1 MLNRKILQFRIQI
14 LRFGKKKL
22 ADLNF
27 QVNFGIKLRLMKTQR
42 QKLLFLITFLSFIL
56 SYSQIK
62 VSGKVTFRNKGISDV
77 NVTLKN
83 TYDGATTDA
92 NGNFTFETSEKGNQI
107 LSFTHSKYNDIEKA
121 IVIENQDLSVNAE
134 LKEQINEI
142 DAVVVSAGSIEASD
156 KKRATALLS
165 PIDIYTTAGADG
177 QISSALNYLP
187 GVQKVGETEGLF
199 IRGGTGTE
207 SKIFMDGSLINNY
220 FSSSVP
226 GIAGRDRFN
235 TSLFKGNVFSS
246 GGYSALYGQALSG
259 ALMLES
265 VDLPDQSSYDFG
277 ISPIFLRAGFQ
288 KLGEDKNHS
297 YGATLGYSNL
307 NLMQEVLNF
316 NTDFIDAPQGINAD
330 ANFRIKT
337 KSGGFF
343 KYYGMYDTNSMGV
356 KTESLEAD
364 NQFSLIKLKGK
375 NTYHN
380 LSFKQ
385 KFGKYLLNAGTS
397 YSFNRT
403 DLNFSTESNEVEAD
417 KMRLLTDGNYIN
429 LKAVLERKIN
439 KISALRGGF
448 ELNSTDE
455 KLSFEEINKHYKD
468 LISAVFVETDL
479 GFSNQL
485 SAKIGV
491 RAENSSFLGKTNFA
505 PRIALAYRLAKD
517 WTTSFAYGLFYQN
530 PESKYINGPADL
542 DFQKSQHYILQ
553 VQRTTDGRSLRFE
566 AFYKKYD
573 QLIKVSNLGFNNNQN
588 QPVQT
593 ADNNNGFGY
602 AKGLELFWR
611 DKKTFEN
618 IDYWI
623 SYSFLDSKRDFM
635 NYPVSLKPNFA
646 SEHTLSAVAKRFIP
660 KWKLGVNLSYTYAKG
675 RPYYDFATKDV
686 NGETINYTRNEGRL
700 KDYNALNVSFNYL
713 PNLGKKD
720 AKAFTVFVLSVSNVL
735 GSKNVY
741 GYNFSSDGSR
751 SSAVVPPVNTFLFIG
766 AFISFGVDKTQ
777 DAINNNL

>member
-1 MLNRKILQFRIQI
+1 MNRKLT
-14 LRFGKKKL
+14 
-22 ADLNF
+22 A
-27 QVNFGIKLRLMKTQR
+27 MKTQG
-42 QKLLFLITFLSFIL
+42 KLLFLISFLSFSL
-56 SYSQIK
+56 SFAQVKI
-62 VSGKVTFRNKGISDV
+62 SGKVTYRNKGIGEV
-77 NVTLKN
+77 NVTLKD
-83 TYDGATTDA
+83 TYDGATTDS
-92 NGNFTFETSEKGNQI
+92 NGNFSFETSEKGNKV
-107 LSFTHSKYNDIEKA
+107 LTFTHPKYIDVEKS
-121 IVIENQDLSVNAE
+121 ITIDNQDVSVNAE

-156 KKRATALLS
+156 KKRATALLT

-177 QISSALNYLP
+177 QISSALTYLP

-220 FSSSVP
+220 FSNSVP

-277 ISPIFLRAGFQ
+277 VSPIFLNAGFQ
-288 KLGEDKNHS
+288 KLNDNKNS
-297 YGATLGYSNL
+297 SFGATVGYSNL
-307 NLMQEVLNF
+307 KLMQEVFNF
-316 NTDFIDAPQGINAD
+316 NTNFSDAPQGLNTD
-330 ANFRIKT
+330 FNVRIKT

-343 KYYGMYDTNSMGV
+343 KYYGMYDSNRMGV
-356 KTESLEAD
+356 KVESLEPEND
-364 NQFSLIKLKGK
+364 FSLVNLKGK

-397 YSFNRT
+397 YSYNKS
-403 DLNFSTESNEVEAD
+403 DLDFSTQKNDIETGNT
-417 KMRLLTDGNYIN
+417 KLLNDGNYIN
-429 LKAVLERKIN
+429 FKAVLDRKIN

-448 ELNSTDE
+448 ELNSASE
-455 KLSFEEINKHYKD
+455 KLNFNDVANKHYKD

-491 RAENSSFLGKTNFA
+491 RAENSSYLKKSNIA
-505 PRIALAYRLAKD
+505 PRFALAYRLAKD

-530 PESKYINGPADL
+530 PESKYINGPANL
-542 DFQKSQHYILQ
+542 DFQKSQHYIFQLQ
-553 VQRTTDGRSLRFE
+553 RATEGRSLRLE

-573 QLIKVSNLGFNNNQN
+573 DLLKVKNLPYVDGQN
-588 QPVQT
+588 QYVQT
-593 ADNNNGFGY
+593 ADNNSGYGY

-635 NYPVSLKPNFA
+635 NYPLSLKPSFA
-646 SEHTLSAVAKRFIP
+646 SEHTISAVAKRFVP
-660 KWKLGVNLSYTYAKG
+660 KWKTGFNISYTYAKG
-675 RPYYDFATKDV
+675 RPYYDIATKDV
-686 NGETINYTRNEGRL
+686 NGDSVYYVRNEGQL
-700 KDYNALNVSFNYL
+700 KDYNALNFSVNYL
-713 PNLGKKD
+713 PNLGKKE
-720 AKAFTVFVLSVSNVL
+720 AKAFTVFVLSVSNIL
-735 GSKNVY
+735 GTKNVY
-741 GYNFSSDGSR
+741 GYNFSMDGSR
-751 SSAVVPPVNTFLFIG
+751 NSAVVPPVNTFVFVG

>member
-1 MLNRKILQFRIQI
+1 
-14 LRFGKKKL
+14 
-22 ADLNF
+22 
-27 QVNFGIKLRLMKTQR
+27 MKTRQQR
-42 QKLLFLITFLSFIL
+42 LLFLITLLSFCL
-56 SYSQIK
+56 SYAQVKIT
-62 VSGKVTFRNKGISDV
+62 GRVTFRNKGIGEI
-77 NVTLKN
+77 NVTLKG
-83 TYDGATTDA
+83 TYDGATTDS
-92 NGNFTFETSEKGNQI
+92 NGKFSFETSEKGNHT
-107 LSFTHSKYNDIEKA
+107 LSFTHPKYNDIEKQ
-121 IVIENQDLSVNAE
+121 IVIENQDISVDAE

-142 DAVVVSAGSIEASD
+142 DAVVISAGAIEASD
-156 KKRATALLS
+156 RKRATALLT

-177 QISSALNYLP
+177 QISSALTYLP
-187 GVQKVGETEGLF
+187 GVQKVGESEGLF

-207 SKIFMDGSLINNY
+207 SRIFMDGSLINNY

-277 ISPIFLRAGFQ
+277 ISPIFLNAGFQ
-288 KLGEDKNHS
+288 KLSGDKNHS
-297 YGATLGYSNL
+297 YGATLGYSL
-307 NLMQEVLNF
+307 LSLMQKVLNF
-316 NTDFIDAPQGINAD
+316 NTDFIDAPQGFNGD

-337 KSGGFF
+337 KSGGFL
-343 KYYGMYDTNSMGV
+343 KYYGMYDTNKMGV
-356 KTESLEAD
+356 RTESLEPGSDYALVRI
-364 NQFSLIKLKGK
+364 NGK

-385 KFGKYLLNAGTS
+385 KFGKYLLNTGAS
-397 YSFNRT
+397 YSYNRS
-403 DLNFSTESNEVEAD
+403 DLNFSGETNTIETD
-417 KMRLLTDGNYIN
+417 KTQLLTDGNYIN
-429 LKAVLERKIN
+429 FKAVLERKIN
-439 KISALRGGF
+439 KISGVRGGF
-448 ELNSTDE
+448 ELNNTDE
-455 KLSFEEINKHYKD
+455 KLKFEEVNKHYQD
-468 LISAVFVETDL
+468 LISSVFAETDL
-479 GFSNQL
+479 GFSNEF
-485 SAKIGV
+485 SAKIGI
-491 RAENSSFLGKTNFA
+491 RAENSSFLNKSNIA
-505 PRIALAYRLAKD
+505 PRFALAYRLAKN

-530 PESKYINGPADL
+530 PESKYINGPAHL

-553 VQRTTDGRSLRFE
+553 VQRASEGRSLRFE

-573 QLIKVSNLGFNNNQN
+573 QLIKVKNIANIENQN

-593 ADNNNGFGY
+593 AINNDGFGY

-646 SEHTLSAVAKRFIP
+646 SEHTLSVVGKRFIP
-660 KWKLGVNLSYTYAKG
+660 EWKLGVNLSYTYAKG
-675 RPYYDFATKDV
+675 RPYYDIATKDINGNVV
-686 NGETINYTRNEGRL
+686 NFTRNEGRL
-700 KDYNALNVSFNYL
+700 KDYNALNLSFNYL

-720 AKAFTVFVLSVSNVL
+720 AKAFTVFVLSISNVL
-735 GSKNVY
+735 GTRNMY
-741 GYNFSSDGSR
+741 GYNFSQDGSR
-751 SSAVVPPVNTFLFIG
+751 SSAIVPPINTFVFVG

>member
-1 MLNRKILQFRIQI
+1 MIRKLT
-14 LRFGKKKL
+14 
-22 ADLNF
+22 A
-27 QVNFGIKLRLMKTQR
+27 MKTQG
-42 QKLLFLITFLSFIL
+42 KLLFLISFLSFSL
-56 SYSQIK
+56 SFAQVKI
-62 VSGKVTFRNKGISDV
+62 SGKVTYRNKGMGEV
-77 NVTLKN
+77 NVTLKD
-83 TYDGATTDA
+83 TYDGATTDS
-92 NGNFTFETSEKGNQI
+92 NGSFSFETSEKGNKV
-107 LSFTHSKYNDIEKA
+107 LTFTHPKYIDVEKS
-121 IVIENQDLSVNAE
+121 ITIDNQDVSVNAE

-156 KKRATALLS
+156 KKRATALLT

-177 QISSALNYLP
+177 QISSALTYLP

-220 FSSSVP
+220 FSNSVP

-277 ISPIFLRAGFQ
+277 VSPIFLNAGFQ
-288 KLGEDKNHS
+288 KLNDNKNS
-297 YGATLGYSNL
+297 SFGATVGYSNL
-307 NLMQEVLNF
+307 KLMQEVFNF
-316 NTDFIDAPQGINAD
+316 NTNFIGAPQGLNTD
-330 ANFRIKT
+330 FNVRIKT

-343 KYYGMYDTNSMGV
+343 KYYGMYDSNRMGV
-356 KTESLEAD
+356 KVESLEPEND
-364 NQFSLIKLKGK
+364 FSLVNLKGK

-397 YSFNRT
+397 YSYNKS
-403 DLNFSTESNEVEAD
+403 DLDFSTQKNDIEIGNT
-417 KMRLLTDGNYIN
+417 KLLNDGNYIN
-429 LKAVLERKIN
+429 FKAVLDRKIN

-448 ELNSTDE
+448 ELNSASE
-455 KLSFEEINKHYKD
+455 KLNFNDVANKHYKD

-491 RAENSSFLGKTNFA
+491 RAENSSYLKKSNIA
-505 PRIALAYRLAKD
+505 PRFALAYRLAKD

-530 PESKYINGPADL
+530 PESKYINGPANL
-542 DFQKSQHYILQ
+542 DFQKSQHYIFQLQ
-553 VQRTTDGRSLRFE
+553 RATEGRSLRLE

-573 QLIKVSNLGFNNNQN
+573 DLLKVKNLPYVDGQN
-588 QPVQT
+588 QYVQT
-593 ADNNNGFGY
+593 ADNNSGYGY

-635 NYPVSLKPNFA
+635 NYPLSLKPNFA
-646 SEHTLSAVAKRFIP
+646 SEHTISAVAKRFVP
-660 KWKLGVNLSYTYAKG
+660 KWKTGFNISYTYAKG
-675 RPYYDFATKDV
+675 RPYYDIATKDV
-686 NGETINYTRNEGRL
+686 NGDSVYYVRNEGQL
-700 KDYNALNVSFNYL
+700 KDYNALNFSVNYL

-720 AKAFTVFVLSVSNVL
+720 AKAFTVFVLSVSNIL
-735 GSKNVY
+735 GTKNVY
-741 GYNFSSDGSR
+741 GYNFSMDGSR
-751 SSAVVPPVNTFLFIG
+751 NSAVVPPVNTFVFVG

>member
-1 MLNRKILQFRIQI
+1 
-14 LRFGKKKL
+14 
-22 ADLNF
+22 
-27 QVNFGIKLRLMKTQR
+27 MKTVK
-42 QKLLFLITFLSFIL
+42 QKLLFFIAFLSFII
-56 SYSQIK
+56 SYSQVKIT
-62 VSGKVTFRNKGISDV
+62 GKVTFRNKGVGEV

-83 TYDGATTDA
+83 TYDGATTDS
-92 NGNFTFETSEKGNQI
+92 NGNFSFETTEKGNHI
-107 LSFTHSKYNDIEKA
+107 LTFTHPKYIDVEKPV
-121 IVIENQDLSVNAE
+121 VIENQEISVNAE

-207 SKIFMDGSLINNY
+207 AKIFMDGSLINNY
-220 FSSSVP
+220 FSNSVP

-235 TSLFKGNVFSS
+235 TSLFKGNIFSS

-277 ISPIFLRAGFQ
+277 ISPIFLSAGFQ
-288 KLGEDKNHS
+288 KLSEDKNHS
-297 YGATLGYSNL
+297 YGATLGYSL
-307 NLMQEVLNF
+307 LSLMQNVFNF
-316 NTDFIDAPQGINAD
+316 NTDFIDAPQGLNGD
-330 ANFRIKT
+330 FNFRIKT

-343 KYYGMYDTNSMGV
+343 KYYGMYDSNKMGV
-356 KTESLEAD
+356 RSESLEPGYD
-364 NQFSLIKLKGK
+364 FTLVRLKGK

-397 YSFNRT
+397 YSYNRS
-403 DLNFSTESNEVEAD
+403 DLNFSTETDEVESS
-417 KMRLLTDGNYIN
+417 KTQLLTDGNYIN
-429 LKAVLERKIN
+429 FKAVLERKIN

-448 ELNSTDE
+448 EFNNTDE
-455 KLSFEEINKHYKD
+455 KLNFETVNKHYKD
-468 LISAVFVETDL
+468 LISSVFVETDL

-485 SAKIGV
+485 SAKIGL
-491 RAENSSFLGKTNFA
+491 RAENSSFLNKSNIA
-505 PRIALAYRLAKD
+505 PRFALAYRLAKD
-517 WTTSFAYGLFYQN
+517 WTTSIAYGLFYQN
-530 PESKYINGPADL
+530 PESKYINAPADL
-542 DFQKSQHYILQ
+542 DFQKSQHYIFQLQ
-553 VQRTTDGRSLRFE
+553 RSSEGRSLRFE
-566 AFYKKYD
+566 AFYKQYD
-573 QLIKVSNLGFNNNQN
+573 QLTKVMNIANINNQN
-588 QPVQT
+588 QPVQS
-593 ADNNNGFGY
+593 AVNNDGYGY
-602 AKGLELFWR
+602 AKGLEVFWR

-635 NYPVSLKPNFA
+635 NYPMSLKPNFA
-646 SEHTLSAVAKRFIP
+646 SEHTLSVVAKRFIP
-660 KWKLGVNLSYTYAKG
+660 EWKTGVNLSYTYAKG
-675 RPYYDFATKDV
+675 RPYYDIITENEV
-686 NGETINYTRNEGRL
+686 NVIRHEGRL
-700 KDYNALNVSFNYL
+700 KDYNALNLSFNYL

-720 AKAFTVFVLSVSNVL
+720 AKAFTVFVLSISNVL
-735 GSKNVY
+735 GTKNVY
-741 GYNFSSDGSR
+741 GYNFSISDNPAR
-751 SSAVVPPVNTFLFIG
+751 SSAVVPPVNTFVFIG

>member
-1 MLNRKILQFRIQI
+1 MQ
-14 LRFGKKKL
+14 
-22 ADLNF
+22 
-27 QVNFGIKLRLMKTQR
+27 T
-42 QKLLFLITFLSFIL
+42 QKLLFLIAFLSFFL
-56 SYSQIK
+56 SYTQVKIT
-62 VSGKVTFRNKGISDV
+62 GKVTFRNKGVSDI
-77 NVTLKN
+77 NVTLKG

-92 NGNFTFETSEKGNQI
+92 KGNFSFETTEKGDHI
-107 LSFTHSKYNDIEKA
+107 LTFTHPKYNDVEKP
-121 IVIENQDLSVNAE
+121 IVIGNQDIAVDAE

-142 DAVVVSAGSIEASD
+142 DAVVISAGSIEASD
-156 KKRATALLS
+156 KKRATALLT

-277 ISPIFLRAGFQ
+277 ISPIFLSGGFQ
-288 KLGEDKNHS
+288 KLSDDKNHS
-297 YGATLGYSNL
+297 YGATLGYSL
-307 NLMQEVLNF
+307 LSLMSNVLNF
-316 NTDFIDAPQGINAD
+316 NTDFIDAPQGLNGD

-343 KYYGMYDTNSMGV
+343 KYYGMYDTNKMGV
-356 KTESLEAD
+356 RTESLEPDYDFA
-364 NQFSLIKLKGK
+364 LVRLKGK

-385 KFGKYLLNAGTS
+385 KFGKYLLNTGAS
-397 YSFNRT
+397 YSYNRS
-403 DLNFSTESNEVEAD
+403 DLNFSTEKSEIESD
-417 KMRLLTDGNYIN
+417 KTQLLTTGNYIN
-429 LKAVLERKIN
+429 FKAVLERKIN
-439 KISALRGGF
+439 KISAVRGGV
-448 ELNSTDE
+448 ELNNADE
-455 KLSFEEINKHYKD
+455 KLNFEEVNKHYQD
-468 LISAVFVETDL
+468 FISSVFAETDL
-479 GFSNQL
+479 GFSNQF

-491 RAENSSFLGKTNFA
+491 RAENSSFLNKSNIA
-505 PRIALAYRLAKD
+505 PRLALAYRLAQN

-530 PESKYINGPADL
+530 PESKYINGPANL

-553 VQRTTDGRSLRFE
+553 VQRTSEGRSLRFE

-573 QLIKVSNLGFNNNQN
+573 QLIKVKDIASINDQS

-593 ADNNNGFGY
+593 AINNNGYGY

-660 KWKLGVNLSYTYAKG
+660 EWKLGVNLSYTYAKG
-675 RPYYDFATKDV
+675 RPYYDIATKDV
-686 NGETINYTRNEGRL
+686 NGNIVSFTRNEGRL
-700 KDYNALNVSFNYL
+700 KDYNALNLSFNYL
-713 PNLGKKD
+713 PNLGKKE
-720 AKAFTVFVLSVSNVL
+720 AKMFTVFVLSISNIL
-735 GSKNVY
+735 GTKNVY
-741 GYNFSSDGSR
+741 GYNFSQDGSR
-751 SSAVVPPVNTFLFIG
+751 SSTVVPPVNTFVFVG

>member
-1 MLNRKILQFRIQI
+1 VVQFRPTFE
-14 LRFGKKKL
+14 LKL
-22 ADLNF
+22 TA
-27 QVNFGIKLRLMKTQR
+27 MKTR
-42 QKLLFLITFLSFIL
+42 LLFLITFFFSALSFAQVKIT
-56 SYSQIK
+56 
-62 VSGKVTFRNKGISDV
+62 GKVIFKNKGVGEV
-77 NVTLKN
+77 NVTLKD

-92 NGNFTFETSEKGNQI
+92 NGDFSFETSKKGSKV
-107 LSFTHSKYNDIEKA
+107 LTFTHPKYIDVEKT
-121 IVIENQDLSVNAE
+121 IVIENQDVSVNAE

-156 KKRATALLS
+156 KKRATALLT

-235 TSLFKGNVFSS
+235 TSLFKGNIFSS

-277 ISPIFLRAGFQ
+277 ISPIFVNGGFQ
-288 KLGEDKNHS
+288 KLSGNENYS
-297 YGATLGYSNL
+297 YGASLGYSNL
-307 NLMQEVLNF
+307 KLMQEALHF
-316 NTDFIDAPQGINAD
+316 NTSFTEAPNSFNGDF
-330 ANFRIKT
+330 NFRIKT
-337 KSGGFF
+337 KSGGFL
-343 KYYGMYDTNSMGV
+343 KYYGMYDSNRMGV
-356 KTESLEAD
+356 KTESLESVND
-364 NQFSLIKLKGK
+364 FSTVNLKGK

-385 KFGKYLLNAGTS
+385 KFGKYLLNAGAS
-397 YSFNRT
+397 YSFNRS
-403 DLNFSTESNEVEAD
+403 DLDFSTEKNDLTAGNT
-417 KMRLLTDGNYIN
+417 KILTDGNYIN
-429 LKAVLERKIN
+429 FKTVLERKIN

-448 ELNSTDE
+448 EFNSANE
-455 KLSFEEINKHYKD
+455 KMNFNDFTEKNYKD
-468 LISAVFVETDL
+468 LISAAFVETDL

-491 RAENSSFLGKTNFA
+491 RAEHSSYLGKNNIA
-505 PRIALAYRLAKD
+505 PRIALAYRFAKD
-517 WTTSFAYGLFYQN
+517 WTTSFAYGTFYQN
-530 PESKYINGPADL
+530 PESKYINGPASL
-542 DFQKSQHYILQ
+542 DFQQSQHYIFQ
-553 VQRTTDGRSLRFE
+553 VQRAADGRSLRFE

-573 QLIKVSNLGFNNNQN
+573 DLLKVKNSPFKDSQN
-588 QPVQT
+588 QYVQT
-593 ADNNNGFGY
+593 ADANSGYGY

-646 SEHTLSAVAKRFIP
+646 SEHTISAVAKRFVP
-660 KWKLGVNLSYTYAKG
+660 KWKTGFNFSYTFAKG
-675 RPYYDFATKDV
+675 RPYYDISTQDV
-686 NGETINYTRNEGRL
+686 NGQPQYYVRNEGQL
-700 KDYNALNVSFNYL
+700 KDYNALNFSVNYL
-713 PNLGKKD
+713 PNLRKKE
-720 AKAFTVFVLSVSNVL
+720 AKAFTILVLSVSNIL

-741 GYNFSSDGSR
+741 GYNFSGDGAR
-751 SSAVVPPVNTFLFIG
+751 SSAVMPPVNTFVFVG
-766 AFISFGVDKTQ
+766 AFISFGVDKTE

>member
-1 MLNRKILQFRIQI
+1 
-14 LRFGKKKL
+14 
-22 ADLNF
+22 
-27 QVNFGIKLRLMKTQR
+27 MKVQGQR
-42 QKLLFLITFLSFIL
+42 LFLLISFLSFAW
-56 SYSQIK
+56 SFSQVK
-62 VSGKVTFRNKGISDV
+62 VSGKVTFKNKGVAEV
-77 NVTLKN
+77 NVTLKD

-92 NGNFTFETSEKGNQI
+92 NGNFSFETSEKGDHF
-107 LSFTHSKYNDIEKA
+107 LTFTHPNYNDVEKP
-121 IVIENQDLSVNAE
+121 ISIGNQDISVNIE

-142 DAVVVSAGSIEASD
+142 NAVVVSAGSIEASD
-156 KKRATALLS
+156 KKRATALLT

-177 QISSALNYLP
+177 QISSALNFLP

-220 FSSSVP
+220 FSNSVP

-277 ISPIFLRAGFQ
+277 ISPIFLSAGFQ
-288 KLGEDKNHS
+288 RLSQDKNHS
-297 YGATLGYSNL
+297 YGATLGYSML
-307 NLMQEVLNF
+307 DLMQEVFNF
-316 NTDFIDAPQGINAD
+316 NTDFIDAPQGLNGD
-330 ANFRIKT
+330 FNFRIRT

-343 KYYGMYDTNSMGV
+343 KYYGMYDSNTMGV
-356 KTESLEAD
+356 KSGSLEPQD
-364 NQFSLIKLKGK
+364 YDFSLVRLKGK

-380 LSFKQ
+380 LSFRQ
-385 KFGKYLLNAGTS
+385 KFGKYLLHAGAS
-397 YSFNRT
+397 YSFNRS
-403 DLNFSTESNEVEAD
+403 DLNFSTEKAD
-417 KMRLLTDGNYIN
+417 MESDKTRILTDGNYLN
-429 LKAVLERKIN
+429 VKTVLERKIN
-439 KISALRGGF
+439 RISALRGGF
-448 ELNSTDE
+448 ELNGTDE
-455 KLSFEEINKHYKD
+455 KLNFEEVNKHYKD
-468 LISAVFVETDL
+468 LISSIFVETDL

-491 RAENSSFLGKTNFA
+491 RAEHSSYLGKSNIA
-505 PRIALAYRLAKD
+505 PRFALAYRLAQD

-530 PESKYINGPADL
+530 PESKYINGPANL
-542 DFQKSQHYILQ
+542 DFQKSQHYIFQLQ
-553 VQRTTDGRSLRFE
+553 RASDGRSLRLE

-573 QLIKVSNLGFNNNQN
+573 QLIKFKNLEYVDNQN
-588 QPVQT
+588 QYVQT
-593 ADNNNGFGY
+593 ADNNNGYGF
-602 AKGLELFWR
+602 AKGVEIFWR

-635 NYPVSLKPNFA
+635 NYPVSVKPSFA
-646 SEHTLSAVAKRFIP
+646 SEHTISAVAKRFIP
-660 KWKLGVNLSYTYAKG
+660 EWKAGINLSYTYAKG
-675 RPYYDFATKDV
+675 RPYYDIASKNDTGQTV
-686 NGETINYTRNEGRL
+686 NYIRHEGRL
-700 KDYNALNVSFNYL
+700 KDYNALNLSFNYL

-720 AKAFTVFVLSVSNVL
+720 AKAFTVFVLSISNVL
-735 GSKNVY
+735 GTKNVY
-741 GYNFSSDGSR
+741 GYNFSRDGSR
-751 SSAVVPPVNTFLFIG
+751 SSAVVPPVNTFVFVG

>member
-1 MLNRKILQFRIQI
+1 
-14 LRFGKKKL
+14 
-22 ADLNF
+22 
-27 QVNFGIKLRLMKTQR
+27 MKT
-42 QKLLFLITFLSFIL
+42 KLLFLTTFLSFAL
-56 SYSQIK
+56 SFAQTKI
-62 VSGKVTFRNKGISDV
+62 SGKVTYRNKGVGEV
-77 NVTLKN
+77 NVTLKD

-92 NGNFTFETSEKGNQI
+92 NGNFSFETSEKGNKS
-107 LSFTHSKYNDIEKA
+107 LTFTHPKYIDVEKPV
-121 IVIENQDLSVNAE
+121 VIESQEVSVNTE

-156 KKRATALLS
+156 RKRATALLT

-177 QISSALNYLP
+177 QISSALTYLP

-220 FSSSVP
+220 FSNSVP

-265 VDLPDQSSYDFG
+265 VDLPDQSSYDLGF
-277 ISPIFLRAGFQ
+277 SPIFLNAGFQ
-288 KLGEDKNHS
+288 KLSDNKNS
-297 YGATLGYSNL
+297 SFGATLGYSNL
-307 NLMQEVLNF
+307 KLMQEVFNF
-316 NTDFIDAPQGINAD
+316 NTNFSEAPQGLNAD
-330 ANFRIKT
+330 FNFRIKT

-343 KYYGMYDTNSMGV
+343 KYYGMYDSNRMGV
-356 KTESLEAD
+356 KVPSLEPEND
-364 NQFSLIKLKGK
+364 FSSVNLKGK

-380 LSFKQ
+380 VSFKQ

-397 YSFNRT
+397 YSFNRS
-403 DLNFSTESNEVEAD
+403 DLDFSTQKNDLETGNT
-417 KMRLLTDGNYIN
+417 KLLSDGNYIN
-429 LKAVLERKIN
+429 FKAVLERKIN

-448 ELNSTDE
+448 ELNSTSE
-455 KLSFEEINKHYKD
+455 KLNFNDFVDKHYKD
-468 LISAVFVETDL
+468 LISSAFVETDL

-491 RAENSSFLGKTNFA
+491 RAEHSSYLGKSNIA
-505 PRIALAYRLAKD
+505 PRFALAYRLAKD

-530 PESKYINGPADL
+530 PESRYINGPANM
-542 DFQKSQHYILQ
+542 DFQQSQHYIFQ
-553 VQRTTDGRSLRFE
+553 IQRATDGRSLRLE

-573 QLIKVSNLGFNNNQN
+573 DLLKVKNLSYVDGQN
-588 QPVQT
+588 QYVQT
-593 ADNNNGFGY
+593 ADNNNGYGY
-602 AKGLELFWR
+602 AKGVELFWR

-646 SEHTLSAVAKRFIP
+646 SEHTISAVAKRFVP
-660 KWKLGVNLSYTYAKG
+660 KWKTGLNLSYTYAKG
-675 RPYYDFATKDV
+675 RPYYDIATNAESQYYVRK
-686 NGETINYTRNEGRL
+686 EGSLR
-700 KDYNALNVSFNYL
+700 DYNALNFSVNYL

-720 AKAFTVFVLSVSNVL
+720 AKAFTVLVLSISNIL

-741 GYNFSSDGSR
+741 GYNFSMDGAR
-751 SSAVVPPVNTFLFIG
+751 NSAVVPPVNTFVFVG

>member
-1 MLNRKILQFRIQI
+1 
-14 LRFGKKKL
+14 
-22 ADLNF
+22 
-27 QVNFGIKLRLMKTQR
+27 MKTKFHQIII
-42 QKLLFLITFLSFIL
+42 LLFFFSFVQSFAQVKI
-56 SYSQIK
+56 
-62 VSGKVTFRNKGISDV
+62 SGKVTFRNKGIPEV
-77 NVTLKN
+77 NVTLKD

-92 NGNFTFETSEKGNQI
+92 NGNFSFETSEKGIQK
-107 LSFTHSKYNDIEKA
+107 LTFTHAKYYEIEKQIDIEDKDQT
-121 IVIENQDLSVNAE
+121 INAE

-156 KKRATALLS
+156 KKRATALLT

-177 QISSALNYLP
+177 QISSALNFLP

-199 IRGGTGTE
+199 VRGGTGTE

-220 FSSSVP
+220 FSNSVP

-277 ISPIFLRAGFQ
+277 VSPIFLNGSFQ
-288 KLGEDKNHS
+288 KLSKNKNSS
-297 YGATLGYSNL
+297 YGASLGYSNL
-307 NLMQEVLNF
+307 NLMQQIFNF
-316 NTDFIDAPQGINAD
+316 NADFIDAPNGFNGD

-343 KYYGMYDTNSMGV
+343 KYYGMFDTNRIGV
-356 KTESLEAD
+356 RTESLEPEYD
-364 NQFSLIKLKGK
+364 FSLVKLKGK

-397 YSFNRT
+397 YSYNQS
-403 DLNFSTESNEVEAD
+403 DLKFSTEKNDVQSNESQV
-417 KMRLLTDGNYIN
+417 LNDGNYIN
-429 LKAVLERKIN
+429 FKAVVDRKIN

-448 ELNSTDE
+448 ELNYAQETLNVGE
-455 KLSFEEINKHYKD
+455 VNKNYRD
-468 LISAVFVETDL
+468 LISSAFMETDL
-479 GFSNQL
+479 GFSNHL

-491 RAENSSFLGKTNFA
+491 RAENSSYLNKTNIA
-505 PRIALAYRLAKD
+505 PRFALAYRLAKD
-517 WTTSFAYGLFYQN
+517 WTTSFAYGLFFQN
-530 PESKYINGPADL
+530 PESRYINSSANL
-542 DFQKSQHYILQ
+542 DFQKSQHYIFQ
-553 VQRTTDGRSLRFE
+553 IQRATDGRSLRFE

-573 QLIKVSNLGFNNNQN
+573 ELIKTQSINPNSNQNQQIQTAFNNNG
-588 QPVQT
+588 
-593 ADNNNGFGY
+593 NGF
-602 AKGLELFWR
+602 AKGIELFWR

-623 SYSFLDSKRDFM
+623 SYSFLDSKRDFL
-635 NYPVSLKPNFA
+635 NYPFSLKPNFA
-646 SEHTLSAVAKRFIP
+646 SEHTISAVAKRFIP
-660 KWKLGVNLSYTYAKG
+660 KWKTGVNLSYTYAKG
-675 RPYYDFATKDV
+675 RPFYDIVTQ
-686 NGETINYTRNEGRL
+686 NNMNIIRTEGKL
-700 KDYNALNVSFNYL
+700 KDYNALNLSFNYL

-720 AKAFTVFVLSVSNVL
+720 AKAFTILVLSISNVL
-735 GSKNVY
+735 GTKNVY
-741 GYNFSSDGSR
+741 GYNFSQNGNR
-751 SSAVVPPVNTFLFIG
+751 SSAVVPPVNTFVFVG
-766 AFISFGVDKTQ
+766 MFISFGVDKTQ

>member
-1 MLNRKILQFRIQI
+1 MQ
-14 LRFGKKKL
+14 
-22 ADLNF
+22 
-27 QVNFGIKLRLMKTQR
+27 T
-42 QKLLFLITFLSFIL
+42 QKLLFLIAFLSFFL
-56 SYSQIK
+56 SYTQVKIT
-62 VSGKVTFRNKGISDV
+62 GKVTFRNKGVSDI
-77 NVTLKN
+77 NVTLKG

-92 NGNFTFETSEKGNQI
+92 KGNFSFETTEKGDHI
-107 LSFTHSKYNDIEKA
+107 LTFTHPKYNDVEKP
-121 IVIENQDLSVNAE
+121 IVIGNQDIAVDAE

-142 DAVVVSAGSIEASD
+142 DAVVISAGSIEASD
-156 KKRATALLS
+156 KKRATALLT

-277 ISPIFLRAGFQ
+277 ISPIFLSGGFQ
-288 KLGEDKNHS
+288 KLSDDKNHS
-297 YGATLGYSNL
+297 YGATLGYSL
-307 NLMQEVLNF
+307 LSLMSNVLNF
-316 NTDFIDAPQGINAD
+316 NTDFIDAPQGLNGD

-343 KYYGMYDTNSMGV
+343 KYYGMYDTNKMGV
-356 KTESLEAD
+356 RTESLEPDYDFA
-364 NQFSLIKLKGK
+364 LVRLKGK

-385 KFGKYLLNAGTS
+385 KFGKYLLNTGAS
-397 YSFNRT
+397 YSYNRS
-403 DLNFSTESNEVEAD
+403 DLNFSTEKSEVESD
-417 KMRLLTDGNYIN
+417 KTQLLTTGNYIN
-429 LKAVLERKIN
+429 FKAVLERKIN
-439 KISALRGGF
+439 KISAVRGGV
-448 ELNSTDE
+448 ELNNADE
-455 KLSFEEINKHYKD
+455 KLNFEEVNKHYQD
-468 LISAVFVETDL
+468 FISSVFAETDL
-479 GFSNQL
+479 GFSNQF

-491 RAENSSFLGKTNFA
+491 RAENSSFLNKSNIA
-505 PRIALAYRLAKD
+505 PRLALAYRLAQN

-530 PESKYINGPADL
+530 PESKYINGPANL

-553 VQRTTDGRSLRFE
+553 VQRTSEGRSLRFE

-573 QLIKVSNLGFNNNQN
+573 QLIKVKDIASINDQS

-593 ADNNNGFGY
+593 AINNNGYGY

-660 KWKLGVNLSYTYAKG
+660 EWKLGVNLSYTYAKG
-675 RPYYDFATKDV
+675 RPYYDIATKDV
-686 NGETINYTRNEGRL
+686 NGNIVSFTRNEGRL
-700 KDYNALNVSFNYL
+700 KDYNALNLSFNYL
-713 PNLGKKD
+713 PNLGKKE
-720 AKAFTVFVLSVSNVL
+720 AKMFTVFVLSISNIL
-735 GSKNVY
+735 GTKNVY
-741 GYNFSSDGSR
+741 GYNFSQDGSR
-751 SSAVVPPVNTFLFIG
+751 SSTVVPPVNTFVFVG

>member
-1 MLNRKILQFRIQI
+1 M
-14 LRFGKKKL
+14 
-22 ADLNF
+22 
-27 QVNFGIKLRLMKTQR
+27 
-42 QKLLFLITFLSFIL
+42 L
-56 SYSQIK
+56 SYAQVKIT
-62 VSGKVTFRNKGISDV
+62 GKVTFRNKGVGEI
-77 NVTLKN
+77 NVTLKG

-92 NGNFTFETSEKGNQI
+92 KGNFSFETSEKGDYI
-107 LSFTHSKYNDIEKA
+107 IAFTHPKYIDVEKP
-121 IVIENQDLSVNAE
+121 IVIGNQDVTVDAE

-142 DAVVVSAGSIEASD
+142 DAVVISAGSIEASD
-156 KKRATALLS
+156 KKRATALLT

-177 QISSALNYLP
+177 QISSALTYLP
-187 GVQKVGETEGLF
+187 GVQKVGESEGLF

-277 ISPIFLRAGFQ
+277 ISPIFLSGGFQ
-288 KLGEDKNHS
+288 KLSDDKSRS
-297 YGATLGYSNL
+297 YGATLGYSL
-307 NLMQEVLNF
+307 LSVMQKVLSF
-316 NTDFIDAPQGINAD
+316 NTDFINAPEGLNGD

-343 KYYGMYDTNSMGV
+343 KYYGMYDTNKMGV
-356 KTESLEAD
+356 KTESLEPGSDYALVRI
-364 NQFSLIKLKGK
+364 SGK

-380 LSFKQ
+380 LSFRQ
-385 KFGKYLLNAGTS
+385 KFGKYLLNTGAS
-397 YSFNRT
+397 YSYNKS
-403 DLNFSTESNEVEAD
+403 DLNFSGETNNIESD
-417 KMRLLTDGNYIN
+417 KTQLLTTGNYIN
-429 LKAVLERKIN
+429 FKAVLERKIN
-439 KISALRGGF
+439 KISAVRGGF
-448 ELNSTDE
+448 ELNNTDE
-455 KLSFEEINKHYKD
+455 KLKFEEVNKNYQD
-468 LISAVFVETDL
+468 FISSVFAETDL
-479 GFSNQL
+479 GFSNQF
-485 SAKIGV
+485 SAKLGV
-491 RAENSSFLGKTNFA
+491 RAENSSFLNKSNIA
-505 PRIALAYRLAKD
+505 PRFALAYRLAQN

-530 PESKYINGPADL
+530 PESKYINGPANL
-542 DFQKSQHYILQ
+542 DFQKAQHYILQ
-553 VQRTTDGRSLRFE
+553 VQRTSEGRSLRFE

-573 QLIKVSNLGFNNNQN
+573 QLVKVKNIANIDNQN

-593 ADNNNGFGY
+593 AINNDGYGY

-660 KWKLGVNLSYTYAKG
+660 EWKLGVNLSYTYAKG
-675 RPYYDFATKDV
+675 RPYYDIATKDV
-686 NGETINYTRNEGRL
+686 NGNIVNFTRNEGRL
-700 KDYNALNVSFNYL
+700 KDYNALNLSFNYL

-720 AKAFTVFVLSVSNVL
+720 AKVFTVFVLSISNIL
-735 GSKNVY
+735 GTKNVY
-741 GYNFSSDGSR
+741 GYNFSQDGSR
-751 SSAVVPPVNTFLFIG
+751 SSAVVPPVNTFVFVG